1 MLGFPGSSFS
11 RIDVGVRVGGS
22 VLMYFPLALPG
33 SQFLGLS
40 CLYTSKL
47 CVLSP
52 GALGKKGQKCQVS
65 SIMPQRVF
73 FPSN

>member
-1 MLGFPGSSFS
+1 
-11 RIDVGVRVGGS
+11 
-22 VLMYFPLALPG
+22 MYFPLALPG

-73 FPSN
+73 SLLIEV